1 MDEKMTEPLPKWIMQ
16 RYSALWNKFRDKE
29 FNHEDAFKTLN
40 KDKMVSITLSE
51 LRQAGWLEMRL
62 DPNDARK
69 RIYKIKSPEEAVKE
83 MREGK

>member
-1 MDEKMTEPLPKWIMQ
+1 MQ
-16 RYSALWNKFRDKE
+16 RYSALWNKFKDKE
-29 FNHEDAFKTLN
+29 FNHEEAFKTLN

-69 RIYKIKSPEEAVKE
+69 RIYKIKSPEQAVKE

>member
-1 MDEKMTEPLPKWIMQ
+1 MTEPLPKWIMQ

>member
-1 MDEKMTEPLPKWIMQ
+1 MQ